1 MGRTLHYELT
11 PKNGEFTNGELEKVF
26 EVSEKVRKSTKWTCE
41 EFYIN
46 PYDIYP
52 NWENKSTWNKLRGR
66 QKCLLKEGVKYLK
79 SCKILVEEKIASFFA
94 DEKRPKNLISS
105 FTKVG
110 GNEKNAM
117 EVIAGLTAISIAVKN
132 AEIKVSDEG
141 KYLKCPIIIYQG
153 KAMPDDDRIFYD
165 IGYYMSNQSDPAYK
179 KCGYNWKK
187 MSKEL
192 YDIAKKYERGWFEV
206 QTFCRYVCKKDF
218 EKYPEYNAGQIM
230 AGFDGEHY
238 GLTDKD
244 PEIES
249 YKMSA
254 MIKKML
260 PPGLKLEV
268 APKI

>member
-11 PKNGEFTNGELEKVF
+11 PKNGKFTNGELEKIF
-26 EVSEKVRKSTKWTCE
+26 EVSEKARKSTKWTCE
-41 EFYIN
+41 TFGIN
-46 PYDIYP
+46 PYNIYP
-52 NWENKSTWNKLRGR
+52 NWKNKSTWDKLHKR
-66 QKCLLKEGVKYLK
+66 QSCLLKEGVKYLK
-79 SCKILVEEKIASFFA
+79 SCKIMVEEKIASFFA
-94 DEKRPKNLISS
+94 DGRRPENLIRD

-117 EVIAGLTAISIAVKN
+117 EVITGLTAISIAVKN
-132 AEIKVSDEG
+132 AEIKVHDEG

-153 KAMPDDDRIFYD
+153 KTKPDREAIFES
-165 IGYYMSNQSDPAYK
+165 IGYWMTNQWDPAYK
-179 KCGYNWKK
+179 NSGYDWKK

-230 AGFDGEHY
+230 AGFEGEYY

-254 MIKKML
+254 MVKKML
-260 PPGLKLEV
+260 PPGLKMEV